1 MYFGKFDVAHIQ
13 VDFGKIVPHPKQNK
27 KNKKWKEQNET
38 NTQTSR
44 FTKAISLL
52 PKEMSLACV
61 TLEGYDNILNAKNP
75 NIKLFS
81 IPIVLACKM
90 FNALK
95 VDSKGYKLSLQLL
108 EPFYIDK

>member
-1 MYFGKFDVAHIQ
+1 
-13 VDFGKIVPHPKQNK
+13 
-27 KNKKWKEQNET
+27 
-38 NTQTSR
+38 
-44 FTKAISLL
+44 L
-52 PKEMSLACV
+52 PKEKSLACV

-75 NIKLFS
+75 NILFS

-90 FNALK
+90 FNVLK